1 MKKGCLVGGAI
12 LAVLAILVFWFIGL
26 NNKIK
31 QEDQSVKKQWANVE
45 NAYQKRMDL
54 IDQTVSTVKGAANF
68 EQETLTEVINARS
81 KATSPQININ
91 DAADLTPENI
101 TQFQQAQDQLK
112 GAFDRLLLTV
122 ERYPELKAVG
132 NFASLQTTIESME
145 QEILFERKKYNDAA
159 EVFNKMI
166 VTFPESI
173 VANILG
179 FKEKGYF
186 KSAAGAENAPKI
198 DFSK

>member
-145 QEILFERKKYNDAA
+145 QEILFERKKYNEAA

>member
-91 DAADLTPENI
+91 DAVDLTPENI